1 MTPAD
6 IPPGTVTTADLYRK
20 LEDISVS
27 VIRMEERVRVLP
39 DFETRLRSLERFRY
53 SLMGAALLAGTAA
66 GVASGWISAG
76 VHH

>member
-1 MTPAD
+1 ME
-6 IPPGTVTTADLYRK
+6 IPPGSVTTADVYRK

-39 DFETRLRSLERFRY
+39 DFESRLRILERFRY
-53 SLMGAALLAGTAA
+53 SLMGAAVLAGTLA
-66 GVASGWISAG
+66 GVASGWLSGG